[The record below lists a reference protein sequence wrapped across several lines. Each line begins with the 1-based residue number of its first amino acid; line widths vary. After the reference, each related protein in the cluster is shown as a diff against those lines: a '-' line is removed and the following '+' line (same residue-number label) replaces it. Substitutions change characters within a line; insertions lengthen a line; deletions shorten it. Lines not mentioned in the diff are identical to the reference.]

1 MKRKLFV
8 DLVKEVSEYASRD
21 AYISDM
27 ALSAIWGDAPDD
39 EIPAERLEQ
48 LGMVWDAVNR
58 PVSEIVKSA
67 DLSKAAFARLYM
79 IPLRTLEDWC
89 SGARSCRLYDR
100 IFMQEVIGLLH
111 LEN

>member
-1 MKRKLFV
+1 MNRKLFV
-8 DLVKEVSEYASRD
+8 GLVKEVPAYASRD

-27 ALSAIWGDAPDD
+27 ALSAIWGDAPDA

-67 DLSKAAFARLYM
+67 GLSQAAFARLYM
-79 IPLRTLEDWC
+79 IPLRTVEDWC

-100 IFMQEVIGLLH
+100 IFLQEAVGLLR
-111 LEN
+111 LES

>member
-8 DLVKEVSEYASRD
+8 ALAKEVPSYTCKEAYA
-21 AYISDM
+21 SDM
-27 ALSAIWGDAPDD
+27 ARSAVWGDDLGA

-58 PVSEIVKSA
+58 PVSEIVKSTG
-67 DLSKAAFARLYM
+67 LSQAAFAKLHL
-79 IPLRTLEDWC
+79 IPLRTLENWC
-89 SGARSCRLYDR
+89 TGSRECRLYDR
-100 IFMQEVIGLLH
+100 IFLQEAVGLLH

>member
-1 MKRKLFV
+1 MWRKLFV
-8 DLVKEVSEYASRD
+8 ELVKEVPAYKSRD

-27 ALSAIWGDAPDD
+27 ALSSIWGDAPDD

-58 PVSEIVKSA
+58 PVSEIVKSKG
-67 DLSKAAFARLYM
+67 LSQAAFARLYM

-89 SGARSCRLYDR
+89 SGTRSCRLYDR
-100 IFMQEVIGLLH
+100 IFLQEAVGLLH

>member
-1 MKRKLFV
+1 MNRATFSAMAREAGNYT
-8 DLVKEVSEYASRD
+8 DRD

-27 ALSAIWGDAPDD
+27 ALSSIWGDAPDD

-58 PVSEIVKSA
+58 PVSEIVKITGMSQ
-67 DLSKAAFARLYM
+67 AAFAKLHL
-79 IPLRTLEDWC
+79 IPLRTLENWC
-89 SGARSCRLYDR
+89 TGSRECRLYDR
-100 IFMQEVIGLLH
+100 IFLQEAVGLLH

>member
-1 MKRKLFV
+1 MNRNIFSALAR
-8 DLVKEVSEYASRD
+8 EVNGYKDRD

-27 ALSAIWGDAPDD
+27 ALSAIWGDAPDA

-48 LGMVWDAVNR
+48 LGMVWDAVNQ

-67 DLSKAAFARLYM
+67 GLSRTDFARLYM

-100 IFMQEVIGLLH
+100 IFLQEAVGIIH